1 MANLV
6 SVLAY
11 NQFILENTEINTE
24 FYTGL
29 FYTYYYDYRRDI
41 INFYKIPKKVR
52 DFYDGRPLVF
62 IFEKYVTK
70 DNKPMV
76 RGINLHYMPLIE
88 RELWL
93 NLLTKVG
100 AEYIKNNDRI
110 LLPKEIITRLT
121 AKSKYAIKQYDINKI
136 SKVRK
141 VPYNKIGTLAAFIP
155 PTHEGK
161 SYLDIVAD
169 YNLYKP
175 GQ

>member
-1 MANLV
+1 MEDIKGSNNSWGLIAKIFHW
-6 SVLAY
+6 VLAV
-11 NQFILENTEINTE
+11 FILSQ
-24 FYTGL
+24 
-29 FYTYYYDYRRDI
+29 
-41 INFYKIPKKVR
+41 
-52 DFYDGRPLVF
+52 
-62 IFEKYVTK
+62 IFF
-70 DNKPMV
+70 
-76 RGINLHYMPLIE
+76 GINLHYMPLIE